1 MKKKYYNVACR
12 IDGRFVLKGVFDSQK
27 EALDLA
33 NKLNDKFPD
42 IYHDYHI
49 TETEDVN
56 ESIEEANKYSDK
68 IERSED
74 GAIQEAFVE
83 GAKWQAERM
92 YSEEDLINAFFAGVE
107 TTGEGWNGEYANGNC
122 PEVRTVFG
130 NDLMEWLNQ
139 YKNI

>member
-1 MKKKYYNVACR
+1 MKKKYYVACR
-12 IDGRFVLKGVFDSQK
+12 IDARFVLKGVFDSRK

-33 NKLNDKFPD
+33 NKLHDKFPD
-42 IYHDYHI
+42 IYHDFNI

-92 YSEEDLINAFFAGVE
+92 YSDEDLINAFFAGVE

-122 PEVRTVFG
+122 PEVRTVFK